1 MLQIIKNCFLF
12 PNCSTNPQDK
22 DDGKF
27 EFIFNKL
34 RQGAAISKEQNNTIR
49 SYHKR
54 LFYVRYVITGMSGR
68 ALTKFQIR

>member
-27 EFIFNKL
+27 EFILTNCGKGRQFQKNKTTQL
-34 RQGAAISKEQNNTIR
+34 GVNIKGFSM
-49 SYHKR
+49 
-54 LFYVRYVITGMSGR
+54 FDM
-68 ALTKFQIR
+68 

>member
-12 PNCSTNPQDK
+12 PNGSTNPQDK
-22 DDGKF
+22 DDRKF

-49 SYHKR
+49 S
-54 LFYVRYVITGMSGR
+54 
-68 ALTKFQIR
+68 